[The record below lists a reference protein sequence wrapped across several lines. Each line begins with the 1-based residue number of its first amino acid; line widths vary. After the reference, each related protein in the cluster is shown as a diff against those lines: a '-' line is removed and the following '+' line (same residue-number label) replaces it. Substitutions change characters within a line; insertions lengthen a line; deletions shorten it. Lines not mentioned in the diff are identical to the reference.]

1 MSLHPQSPRL
11 LPAET
16 ARVARA
22 AFPKGCLPMHM
33 ADALGP
39 LFEDQQF
46 AALFPKRGQPAEA
59 PARLALATLLQFA
72 EGLSDRQAAET
83 VRGRIDWKYAL
94 ALELTDP
101 GFDHTVLSEFRSRL
115 VEGKAELLL
124 LDALL
129 AHCRELGLL
138 KKRGRQRTDST
149 HVLAAVRVLNRLERV
164 GETLRAALNALAVVA
179 PEWLQTFAPAEWY
192 ERYGARVENY
202 DLPKTEQG
210 RLTWAAVIG
219 TDGRRLLHAI
229 DRARDQ
235 SWLREVPAVK
245 LLRRVWAEQY
255 VEHEGQVRWRA
266 AKDMPSPADLIA
278 SPYDAEARYSN
289 KRSVE
294 WVGYKVHLTE
304 TCDDE
309 RAPHL
314 ITNVETTPATT
325 PDDNMLEP
333 IHQSLEGR
341 DLLPAEHLVD
351 KGYTDSETLV
361 ESKQRYGV
369 EIIGP
374 VADDPSWQARS
385 AEGFDKSQFQVDWE
399 RKVVTC
405 PAGHQSISWLPSTYP
420 QNGMTWEVRFSRK
433 DCSPC
438 AFRAQCTRAQ
448 VEPRLIALQER
459 GHYEAL
465 QVRRQQQKT
474 EEFQKRY
481 AARAG
486 VEGTHAQ
493 AIQRCG
499 LRQCRYVGIAKVRL
513 QHVLT
518 AAALNLVRIADW
530 WTGTKRAATRRSR
543 FAALRPILA

>member
-16 ARVARA
+16 ERVARA
-22 AFPKGCLPMHM
+22 AFPKGVLPMHM

-46 AALFPKRGQPAEA
+46 TALFPQRGQPAEA

-72 EGLSDRQAAET
+72 EGLSDRQAADAI
-83 VRGRIDWKYAL
+83 RGRIDWKYAL
-94 ALELTDP
+94 ALELTDS

-129 AHCRELGLL
+129 ARCRELGLL

-164 GETLRAALNALAVVA
+164 GETLRAALNVLAMVA
-179 PEWLQTFAPAEWY
+179 PAWLQALAPAEWY
-192 ERYGARVENY
+192 ERYGERVENF
-202 DLPKTEQG
+202 DLPKTEKA
-210 RLTWAAVIG
+210 RAELAAVMAV
-219 TDGRRLLHAI
+219 DGQRLLA
-229 DRARDQ
+229 ALEAETEQ

-245 LLRRVWAEQY
+245 TLRRVWEEQY
-255 VEHEGQVRWRA
+255 VEHEGRLCFRNS
-266 AKDMPSPADLIA
+266 KDMPSPAELIA
-278 SPYDAEARYSN
+278 SPYDVEARYSN

-325 PDDNMLEP
+325 PDDNMLTP
-333 IHQSLEGR
+333 IHESLQKR

-351 KGYTDSETLV
+351 KGYTDAGTLV
-361 ESKQRYGV
+361 ESKQKYGV
-369 EIIGP
+369 EIVGP
-374 VADDPSWQARS
+374 VAEDPSWQARS

-405 PAGHQSISWLPSTYP
+405 PAGAQSVSWLPSTYP
-420 QNGMTWEVRFSRK
+420 QNGMKWEARFSRT
-433 DCSPC
+433 DCNPC
-438 AFRAQCTRAQ
+438 RWRAQCTRAKR
-448 VEPRLIALQER
+448 EPRIIGLQER
-459 GHYEAL
+459 EHYEAL
-465 QVRRQQQKT
+465 QVRRRQQKT
-474 EEFQKRY
+474 EEFQKQY

-499 LRQCRYVGIAKVRL
+499 LRQCRYVGMAKVHL

-518 AAALNLVRIADW
+518 AAAINLVRIADW
-530 WTGTKRAATRRSR
+530 WTGTRRATTRRSR
-543 FAALRPILA
+543 FTALRPTLA